1 MDLLDLGEVGS
12 GCEDEN
18 CGLASAF
25 PENCSN
31 QACQWEE
38 PVFGLI
44 ELVCVTVIYIPLML
58 FGLLGNILTILVVWL
73 RPHMRSSTYLY
84 LSSMAVSDL
93 LILLL
98 LPLDLYKLWRPR
110 PWPLGDLACKLTMF
124 LSECCTFCT
133 ILHITF
139 LSLERYLAVCW
150 PITAKTLVTRR
161 RTRALIG
168 CLWLGAAVSAA
179 PVLVMVGAEDVGGE
193 ELGLGGWREGGGW
206 TGREGEQGGFMIGG
220 KERGSGHMALMDGAL
235 EGINWEEKEKNGWDE
250 RVWSAEKGERKLGV
264 GERDETKQGDEGGGE
279 EEEGKMK
286 VKGEQQN
293 KMKEDEGGGRE
304 EGVASGQGGEIDNRE
319 CRCTHYAVS
328 SGLLSA
334 MMILSNLYFLIPL
347 CILGLVYS
355 LIGRTLWLRPQSSRR
370 DQSHRHTV
378 KMLGV
383 IVLAFV
389 LCWLPF
395 HVGRTIF
402 SLSLGTGSD
411 RQEAYTD
418 TNSHLDI
425 NTLSDVS
432 IDRNINIHN
441 RQSDSDKTSSKTGNM
456 TAHTYAERDG
466 MFCDICAKT
475 KVKIN
480 THTDADTQLADT
492 ETHTDMG
499 TQSDAMSTDKHLYSH
514 IVSHTRGQH
523 INTGTSTH
531 NLDPSTETG
540 THTELSHS
548 NTSFH
553 TDTHTNRSSWTS
565 ISINSQNNTHN
576 STPPTADTD
585 TYRIYNNTHTDTPF
599 NNTYTHPDT
608 HYFLYYLSQYFNL
621 VSSVLFYLSAAVNPL
636 LYNLMSARYR
646 HAVHSLIHTH
656 SHTPSHRL
664 RTLTARHSTTTL

>member
-1 MDLLDLGEVGS
+1 MDLMEFGDMGS

-18 CGLASAF
+18 FGLASGF
-25 PENCSN
+25 PDDCSN
-31 QACQWEE
+31 QECQLEE
-38 PVFGLI
+38 PMFGLI
-44 ELVCVTVIYIPLML
+44 ELVCVTIIYIPLML

-110 PWPLGDLACKLTMF
+110 PWPLGDLACKMTMF

-179 PVLVMVGAEDVGGE
+179 PVLVMVGVEEVGGE
-193 ELGLGGWREGGGW
+193 ELGLSGWREDGGW

-220 KERGSGHMALMDGAL
+220 GERGSGHMALMDRGL
-235 EGINWEEKEKNGWDE
+235 EGIKWDEKEKKGWGE
-250 RVWSAEKGERKLGV
+250 RVGELKLFGEKEERKLEI
-264 GERDETKQGDEGGGE
+264 GERDERKQGDGGKMKVEKQADEGGGE
-279 EEEGKMK
+279 EE
-286 VKGEQQN
+286 
-293 KMKEDEGGGRE
+293 
-304 EGVASGQGGEIDNRE
+304 GVDGGEIDKRE

-334 MMILSNLYFLIPL
+334 MMILSNLYFLVPL

-411 RQEAYTD
+411 RQETYTD

-425 NTLSDVS
+425 NSLSD
-432 IDRNINIHN
+432 
-441 RQSDSDKTSSKTGNM
+441 
-456 TAHTYAERDG
+456 
-466 MFCDICAKT
+466 
-475 KVKIN
+475 
-480 THTDADTQLADT
+480 
-492 ETHTDMG
+492 
-499 TQSDAMSTDKHLYSH
+499 
-514 IVSHTRGQH
+514 
-523 INTGTSTH
+523 
-531 NLDPSTETG
+531 
-540 THTELSHS
+540 
-548 NTSFH
+548 
-553 TDTHTNRSSWTS
+553 
-565 ISINSQNNTHN
+565 
-576 STPPTADTD
+576 
-585 TYRIYNNTHTDTPF
+585 
-599 NNTYTHPDT
+599 
-608 HYFLYYLSQYFNL
+608 YFNL

-656 SHTPSHRL
+656 PHTQSHRL
-664 RTLTARHSTTTL
+664 RTVTARHSTTTL